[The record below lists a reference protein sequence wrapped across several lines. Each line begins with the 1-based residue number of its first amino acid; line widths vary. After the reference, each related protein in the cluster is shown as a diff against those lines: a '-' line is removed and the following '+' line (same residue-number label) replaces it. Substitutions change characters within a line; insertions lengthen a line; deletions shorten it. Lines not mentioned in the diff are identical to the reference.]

1 MGEYDVIVI
10 GAGPAGSCC
19 AHGCAERGLDTLLLE
34 AETLPR
40 DKPCGGMIDV
50 SILERMPEL
59 EALAVRRTRLT
70 RMHLNYQ
77 LFNEHENPNLLFLR
91 STLDEHLARRA
102 EKEGADLR
110 SGHRV
115 VDARA
120 HGHGV
125 SVTCENGETFEG
137 KMLVDASGAKGRL
150 FAKHKRQAYDR
161 IGYKVVGL
169 VLEAPCPNEEIE
181 RRMGFDVERDRTYY
195 DVHLMTGFVGFG
207 WVFPKD
213 GMVNVGLGTITPEGH
228 RLRGMFDEFLER
240 TGFPDLDRSCLRAG
254 LIPVA
259 LLPQLWLPRVLF
271 VGDAGGFV
279 NALTGGGLVYG
290 ICSGEIAAATAREAV
305 RADDF
310 SGHTLQAFEA
320 RSARVRRE
328 LDFRTTALY
337 YLAGAVRRGLDRP
350 FVVRPLLRALAG
362 AFD

>member
-1 MGEYDVIVI
+1 
-10 GAGPAGSCC
+10 
-19 AHGCAERGLDTLLLE
+19 
-34 AETLPR
+34 
-40 DKPCGGMIDV
+40 MIDV

-70 RMHLNYQ
+70 RLHLNYEV
-77 LFNEHENPNLLFLR
+77 LDVHENPNLLFLR
-91 STLDEHLARRA
+91 TTLDEHLARRA
-102 EKEGADLR
+102 ERVGADLR
-110 SGHRV
+110 EGHRV
-115 VDARA
+115 ADVRI
-120 HGHGV
+120 HGDGV
-125 SVTCENGETFEG
+125 AVTCDNGETFTG
-137 KMLVDASGAKGRL
+137 KMLVDASGAKGHL
-150 FAKHKRQAYDR
+150 FAENKRQVYDR
-161 IGYKVVGL
+161 LYYKVVSL

-181 RRMGFDVERDRTYY
+181 RRMGFDVDRGRTYY
-195 DVHLMTGFVGFG
+195 DAHLMTRFIGYG

-213 GMVNVGLGTITPEGH
+213 GMVNIGLGTITPEGH
-228 RLRGMFDEFLER
+228 RLREMFPGFLER
-240 TGFPDLDRSCLRAG
+240 TGFADLDTSHLKAG

-290 ICSGEIAAATAREAV
+290 ICSGEIAAATVREAV

-310 SGHTLQAFEA
+310 SGNTLSAFES

-337 YLAGAVRRGLDRP
+337 YLAGAVKRGLDRP
-350 FVVRPLLRALAG
+350 FMVKPLLRAFAG